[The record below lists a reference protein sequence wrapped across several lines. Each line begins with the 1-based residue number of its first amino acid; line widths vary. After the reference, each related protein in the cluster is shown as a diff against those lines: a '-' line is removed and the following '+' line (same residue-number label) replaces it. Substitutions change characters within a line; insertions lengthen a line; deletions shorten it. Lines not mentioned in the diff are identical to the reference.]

1 MNFMSFLS
9 CCVRVRIFIVD
20 LFLGFG
26 NGSFVWASITLAFR
40 RQCGQE
46 RSVLVVQGM
55 WML

>member
-1 MNFMSFLS
+1 MQNGYLEN
-9 CCVRVRIFIVD
+9 
-20 LFLGFG
+20 LLGLEFDV
-26 NGSFVWASITLAFR
+26 SLLAFR